1 MLKKLL
7 IHPLAR
13 EMDVN
18 DPQTTVLRRR
28 ILKEKQFLRRI
39 YQEWYEG
46 LIRALPAEEGPV
58 LELGTGAGFLKEWL
72 PDVIA
77 SDLLPLP
84 GLSLVLDA
92 HEVPFQD
99 GTLRAIVMIDVLHH
113 LPRPRRFLQEAAR
126 CVRPGGVVAMIEP
139 WVSTWSRLVYTKLH
153 HEPFQPEASQWEFPV
168 AGPLSGANGALP
180 WIMFHRDRSRL
191 AAEFPE
197 WRVKSIEPDMPFS
210 YLLSG
215 GVSMRALAPGAAY
228 GPIRRIERLMKPW
241 MEACALFARIVLERL
256 DHGTRN

>member
-1 MLKKLL
+1 M
-7 IHPLAR
+7 
-13 EMDVN
+13 N
-18 DPQTTVLRRR
+18 DPRTTLLRKR
-28 ILKEKQFLRRI
+28 ILEEKPFLRRI

-46 LIRALPAEEGPV
+46 LIQALPAGGGPV
-58 LELGTGAGFLKEWL
+58 LELGTGAGFLKERL

-92 HEVPFQD
+92 QEVPLQD
-99 GTLRAIVMIDVLHH
+99 GALRAIVMIDVLHH
-113 LPRPRRFLQEAAR
+113 LPKPRRFLHEAAR

-153 HEPFQPEASQWEFPV
+153 HEPFQPEASQWESPV

-180 WIMFHRDRSRL
+180 WIMFRRDRSRF
-191 AAEFPE
+191 ATEFPE

-215 GVSMRALAPGAAY
+215 GVSMRALVPGSAY
-228 GPIRRIERLMKPW
+228 GPVRWVERLMKPW
-241 MEACALFARIVLERL
+241 IESCALFARIVLERL